1 MVLMRLI
8 FDHLRARVNPQSDV
22 GMALLNY
29 IQAFQHSEEVWRP
42 KIISDFF
49 LECLIYPHWQQNR
62 KLLRNE
68 TQKLLA
74 EVQHESRMDL
84 QLEHIQWVT
93 EYQVIEIMNS
103 ADWHELIL
111 NYLKSHQIKDSQVKI
126 RLCQD
131 SQFIYGLI
139 LNTQTGQLEVRI
151 YDNRFTIQKG
161 ALVPLRETYKLVYDA
176 QLNLLEGQ
184 PFFIELGPFI
194 RGRFQIRGG
203 LYDYSATRGFLFQ
216 RFQAITRSPVESIPR
231 LFYPLKRIE
240 SLFLKKD
247 SNPFYIGLVQELER
261 MVHQLR
267 LREPLSSKDT
277 MDLLVRAK
285 NSLEYVFHDDKL
297 LTLLIKELEEKASV
311 QDVSWSLP
319 KHEFIDAKSRGTEPW
334 LEPMENKRYDLT
346 DL

>member
-8 FDHLRARVNPQSDV
+8 FDQLRARVNPQSDV

-29 IQAFQHSEEVWRP
+29 IQAFQHPEEIWHP

-49 LECLIYPHWQQNR
+49 LECLIYPHWQQNC
-62 KLLRNE
+62 KSLRDE

-84 QLEHIQWVT
+84 KLEHIQWVT
-93 EYQVIEIMNS
+93 EYQVIEILNS

-111 NYLKSHQIKDSQVKI
+111 NHLKARQVKDSQVKI

-139 LNTQTGQLEVRI
+139 LNTQTGQLEVRM
-151 YDNRFTIQKG
+151 YDNRFTIQRG
-161 ALVPLRETYKLVYDA
+161 VLVPLRETYNLVYDA
-176 QLNLLEGQ
+176 HLNLLEGQ

-203 LYDYSATRGFLFQ
+203 LFDYSATRGFLFQ
-216 RFQAITRSPVESIPR
+216 RFQAVSRTPIESIPR

-240 SLFLKKD
+240 NLFLKKD
-247 SNPFYIGLVQELER
+247 SNPFYVGLIQELER

-285 NSLEYVFHDDKL
+285 NSLEYVFHEDKL

-311 QDVSWSLP
+311 HDVEWSLP
-319 KHEFIDAKSRGTEPW
+319 KHEFSDSKARGNESWPD
-334 LEPMENKRYDLT
+334 PKENKLYDLT